1 MSATSLFRDYLPVPR
16 LAVVP
21 AVPSRLIDRVP
32 SHPSRSRARSLATTH
47 VTTERRPPCARIV
60 GRALAIAPPR
70 AIPASLL
77 ANRTTSLVPRV
88 PTRARAALVALFL
101 DAFAVTGRAV
111 VVVLVVV
118 AIIPIESIEEVT
130 TTMTT
135 TTTRG
140 GATRARHRA
149 CMRHAWVGSRGR
161 VCMDSRIVV

>member
-1 MSATSLFRDYLPVPR
+1 MTHPFFELSPR
-16 LAVVP
+16 PPPLRRP
-21 AVPSRLIDRVP
+21 LRPVP
-32 SHPSRSRARSLATTH
+32 SHRSRPIASFARARSLATTH

-130 TTMTT
+130 TTTTMTT

-140 GATRARHRA
+140 GATRARDRA
-149 CMRHAWVGSRGR
+149 CMRHAWVGLEDVCVWTRG
-161 VCMDSRIVV
+161 S

>member
-21 AVPSRLIDRVP
+21 FVPSRLIDRVP
-32 SHPSRSRARSLATTH
+32 SHPSRSLARSLATH

-70 AIPASLL
+70 AIPASLP

-130 TTMTT
+130 TTMTMT
-135 TTTRG
+135 PTTTRG
-140 GATRARHRA
+140 GATRARDRA
-149 CMRHAWVGSRGR
+149 CMRHAWLGLEDVCVWTRGS
-161 VCMDSRIVV
+161 

>member
-1 MSATSLFRDYLPVPR
+1 VTDERHIPF
-16 LAVVP
+16 
-21 AVPSRLIDRVP
+21 SRLSPRPPPRGRPLRPVP
-32 SHPSRSRARSLATTH
+32 SHRSRPIASFARARSLATTH

-140 GATRARHRA
+140 GATRARDRA
-149 CMRHAWVGSRGR
+149 CMRHARVGLEDVCVWTRG
-161 VCMDSRIVV
+161 S

>member
-21 AVPSRLIDRVP
+21 FVPSRLIDRVP
-32 SHPSRSRARSLATTH
+32 SHPSRARARSLATH

-77 ANRTTSLVPRV
+77 VNRTTSLVPRV
-88 PTRARAALVALFL
+88 PTHARAALVALFL

-118 AIIPIESIEEVT
+118 VAIIPIESIEEVT
-130 TTMTT
+130 TTK
-135 TTTRG
+135 TTRRTRRRRD
-140 GATRARHRA
+140 ARARSSVYETR
-149 CMRHAWVGSRGR
+149 MGRSRGR
-161 VCMDSRIVV
+161 VYMDSSIVV